1 MMNDKI
7 LIAKLRMIE
16 AGVVP
21 AFTGN
26 DLVSM
31 LKSLPRGEQKRAKRK
46 FRKQWR
52 KIMKNEPHTT
62 DIFMK
67 AKGEDPE
74 KHHKRNRA
82 CFFVARMLESN

>member
-1 MMNDKI
+1 MNDKI
-7 LIAKLRMIE
+7 LIAKLKMIE

-21 AFTGN
+21 ALTGQ
-26 DLVSM
+26 DLMNM
-31 LKSLPRGEQKRAKRK
+31 LRSLPSCERKRAKRK

-67 AKGEDPE
+67 AKGADPE

-82 CFFVARMLESN
+82 CFFVARMLDSN

>member
-26 DLVSM
+26 DLVNM
-31 LKSLPRGEQKRAKRK
+31 LKSLPRSEQKRAKRK

-62 DIFMK
+62 ATIV
-67 AKGEDPE
+67 AVNLP
-74 KHHKRNRA
+74 HKQDECQCGLGSDR
-82 CFFVARMLESN
+82 L